1 MNNISKTLLAIGIAM
16 QSGAYA
22 NYCLQGGGVA
32 VYIGKYIG
40 KDKKGRSIV
49 KEGVNCHAILSNED
63 MRPIPC
69 PPQKKK

>member
-1 MNNISKTLLAIGIAM
+1 MNEISKTLLTLGIAM

-32 VYIGKYIG
+32 TYIG
-40 KDKKGRSIV
+40 KDKKGRAIV
-49 KEGVNCHAILSNED
+49 KEGVNCHVILSDET

-69 PPQKKK
+69 PPQKNK

>member
-1 MNNISKTLLAIGIAM
+1 MNTISKTLLAIGIAM

-22 NYCLQGGGVA
+22 NSCLQGGGVST
-32 VYIGKYIG
+32 YIG

-49 KEGVNCHAILSNED
+49 KEGVNCHVIISDEV

>member
-22 NYCLQGGGVA
+22 NYCLQGDGVA
-32 VYIGKYIG
+32 VYIG